1 MKYDF
6 DSSLSEYWMHQ
17 IDQCLMHQINVN
29 FKQQDIQVVSLT
41 EQKQENNYHPSFKLA
56 IDAIETE
63 VVLKT
68 VGFSGKAGSGK
79 DTSAD
84 IYRATLQSLINEKI
98 RDGEALATNYII
110 HRDAF
115 ARVLKELCSVLSDT
129 PVDLF
134 NSPEGKQKQNIMMGM
149 TNRKIAQIIGTECF
163 RDTFDENIWVRTVI
177 NNTMREI
184 LEQQMHFSK
193 IFEVKP
199 RTMATLIV
207 SDVRFENEANMFR
220 ALEGDLAM
228 VINENQKIDESVDA
242 HRSEQLF
249 DLHPADKVIR
259 NNGVYLTDLANEVLD
274 AFMQD

>member
-1 MKYDF
+1 MKYNMDK
-6 DSSLSEYWMHQ
+6 SLSEYWMRQ
-17 IDQCLMHQINVN
+17 INVCLMHQINTN
-29 FKQQDIQVVSLT
+29 FRREDIQISSFT
-41 EQKQENNYHPSFKLA
+41 EQKRKNDYHPSFKLT

-84 IYRATLQSLINEKI
+84 IYKATLQSLINEKI
-98 RDGEALATNYII
+98 RNGEALATNYII

-115 ARVLKELCSVLSDT
+115 ASVLKELCSVLSDT

-134 NSPEGKQKQNIMMGM
+134 NDPEGKKKENVMMGM
-149 TNRKIAQIIGTECF
+149 TNRKVAQIVGTECF

-177 NNTMREI
+177 NNTVREI

-199 RTMATLIV
+199 RTLATLIV

-228 VINENQKIDESVDA
+228 VINENQKIDESVDS

-259 NNGVYLTDLANEVLD
+259 NNGVYLSDLANEVLD
-274 AFMQD
+274 AFMRD